1 MNITKLRIN
10 YLLTGELEEAEKEL
24 IRALQ
29 LLTLEED
36 KDWPVI
42 VDANKE
48 LAKALFALSRTEEA
62 NTRLERIKTIEDTLA
77 A

>member
-1 MNITKLRIN
+1 MGNWKRQGWIKL
-10 YLLTGELEEAEKEL
+10 T
-24 IRALQ
+24 RALQ

-42 VDANKE
+42 VDANKV
-48 LAKALFALSRTEEA
+48 LAKALFGLSWTEEA
-62 NTRLERIKTIEDTLA
+62 NTRLDRIRTIEETIA